1 MNFQR
6 ARTEDQRNQR
16 RRIILGT
23 AATML
28 AEMTVADLSL
38 NELSRR
44 VGLAKSNV
52 LRYFESREAVL
63 FELLNTQFHMWAE
76 ALDLPSGPDL
86 PLIKRASAIGSEIA
100 GTLARRPVLCDLM
113 SAQAAVLERNVSR
126 PVALQH
132 KRTINVTV
140 DLLIERL
147 AEHLPELDRDDMY
160 QLIASTILMASAA
173 WPRSQPT
180 EALLAA
186 YAEDAAVGAHR
197 LNFEEHVRDTVVLT
211 ILGLDARRAGTAQRS
226 DTHADAAFSN

>member
-6 ARTEDQRNQR
+6 ARTDEQRDQR
-16 RRIILGT
+16 RRAILGT

-28 AEMTVADLSL
+28 TEMSVVDLSL

-44 VGLAKSNV
+44 VGLAKVNV

-63 FELLNTQFHMWAE
+63 LELLSTGFHAWAE
-76 ALDLPSGPDL
+76 ALDIPSRSDL
-86 PLIKRASAIGSEIA
+86 PLIERAAAIGSEIA
-100 GTLARRPVLCDLM
+100 GTLACLPVLCDLM
-113 SAQAAVLERNVSR
+113 SAQAAVLERNVSM

-147 AEHLPELDRDDMY
+147 AEHLPELNRDDMY

-173 WPRSQPT
+173 WPQSQPT

-186 YAEDAAVGAHR
+186 YAEDAAVAAHR
-197 LNFEEHVRDTVVLT
+197 LNFEMYVQETVLLT
-211 ILGLDARRAGTAQRS
+211 ILGLNARGAVTTRGSEDQLG
-226 DTHADAAFSN
+226 